1 MSVEQI
7 VEEIARLGNNG
18 LQELA
23 QSAMQRGVAIP
34 LEFALHTAQLD
45 ACMEDEDEL

>member
-7 VEEIARLGNNG
+7 VEQIARLDDVKMA
-18 LQELA
+18 QLA
-23 QSAMQRGVAIP
+23 QVAMNKGVAVP

-45 ACMEDEDEL
+45 ADWENDNAV

>member
-1 MSVEQI
+1 MNVEQI
-7 VEEIARLGNNG
+7 VEQIARLGDNG
-18 LQELA
+18 LQDLA

-45 ACMEDEDEL
+45 ACMEDEDAI

>member
-7 VEEIARLGNNG
+7 VEEIARLGDNG

-23 QSAMQRGVAIP
+23 QSAMQRGVAVP

-45 ACMEDEDEL
+45 ADWEESDEL